1 MPRGLTADMQTET
14 GRKVVRPIVF
24 YQGEFVSGTVYL
36 WSGVGTKTWNG
47 HDWLGTGKLAGL
59 SAISESGGM
68 NADGLVCTLSGI
80 PNDLLTKALSE
91 LRHSKKGTLWFAYLD
106 QNDAIVTDPFQ
117 LFSGVV
123 DAAVVRRGRKSST
136 IAITYENR
144 SIDGRARSRRYT
156 NEDQQI
162 DFPGDTGLKYIND
175 LQDKTLDPGVG
186 TGGGVGIGIPIN
198 VPTAP
203 ADDPRKHFQ

>member
-1 MPRGLTADMQTET
+1 MPRGLTADMLAQTAK
-14 GRKVVRPIVF
+14 KVVRPAVF

-36 WSGVGTKTWNG
+36 WSGVGPKVWNG
-47 HDWLGTGKLAGL
+47 HTWLGAGKLAGL
-59 SAISESGGM
+59 SGISESGGM

-106 QNDAIVTDPFQ
+106 AGDAVIPDPYQ

-123 DAAVVRRGRKSST
+123 DAAVVRRGRKTST

-162 DFPGDTGLKYIND
+162 DFPGDTGLRYIND

-186 TGGGVGIGIPIN
+186 TGAGVGFGTPSN
-198 VPTAP
+198 VPTTP
-203 ADDPRKHFQ
+203 SDDPRKHFS

>member
-1 MPRGLTADMQTET
+1 MPRGLTSNMQAET
-14 GRKVVRPIVF
+14 AKKVVRPAVF

-36 WSGVGTKTWNG
+36 WSGVGTRTWNG
-47 HDWLGTGKLAGL
+47 HDWLGAGQLAGL

-91 LRHSKKGTLWFAYLD
+91 LRHSKKATLWLACLD
-106 QNDAIVTDPFQ
+106 ANDAIVTDPFQ